1 MTAVLEANVI
11 AEDATHLRL
20 DRPWSFS
27 LGRSMAVKFV
37 VTEPGDDEVDP
48 YLVIP
53 ERWKHRSPSERAA
66 MIDDWAKSHAEGAG
80 LSDWAVSRE
89 SIYD

>member
-1 MTAVLEANVI
+1 MSGVLEANVI

-27 LGRSMAVKFV
+27 LGKSMAIKFV
-37 VTEPGDDEVDP
+37 VTELEEAEADP
-48 YLVIP
+48 YMVIP
-53 ERWKHRSPSERAA
+53 QRWKERTPAERAD
-66 MIDDWAKSHAEGAG
+66 MIDDWARSHTKSAG
-80 LSDWAVSRE
+80 LSDWAVSRD

>member
-1 MTAVLEANVI
+1 MTAVLEANVT

-20 DRPWSFS
+20 DRPWLFP
-27 LGRSMAVKFV
+27 LGKPLAVKLV
-37 VTEPGDDEVDP
+37 VTHSDDDEADP

-53 ERWKHRSPSERAA
+53 ERWKERTPAERAA
-66 MIDDWAKSHAEGAG
+66 MIQDWALSQKDGAG
-80 LSDWAVSRE
+80 LSDWAVSRD